1 MKTSLDYRKNFL
13 CVLAE
18 WRDFDGSVAQE
29 WFPVRKADQTEA
41 QALVGRPVTPVDSGE
56 GIYLDGQGN
65 AFQLASG
72 AKTKPLEVERVAAE
86 PHGDLTALL
95 EASLQKVEDSRPA
108 HALRKAAGENH
119 QDKPT
124 KGRKRKS
131 ATTLSTTPINGRV
144 PSSIGIESEFARDLQ
159 GPGNSAQLNLRQ
171 KLALVRRRLGYI
183 QKRGHNELHN
193 YSYVTAADLAGAVG
207 DVLAELGV
215 LVVPRLESISHEPAR
230 SGRPDGKHLTHVVMN
245 YSFVD
250 VDTAEDITVKVAG
263 EGVDAGDKA
272 PYKAMTG
279 ALKYALL
286 QSFLLATGDDPEDE
300 RNNPIDHSAALRE
313 HSSEQAITKE
323 DLREL
328 RRLIEDT
335 GTELE
340 RVLAYY
346 KLSSLEEMTN
356 GTYRRAVELLKR
368 KQARL
373 NSGENAHAQN

>member
-1 MKTSLDYRKNFL
+1 MMSSLDYRKNFL

-18 WRDFDGSVAQE
+18 PVSRDGSLVQE
-29 WFPVRKADQTEA
+29 WYPVREADESEVR
-41 QALVGRPVTPVDSGE
+41 ALVGRPVTATDSDE
-56 GIYLDGQGN
+56 GIYVDGEGN
-65 AFQLASG
+65 VFRLASG
-72 AKTKPLEVERVAAE
+72 GKTKPLEVERVAAE
-86 PHGDLTALL
+86 RNGDLAAILQT
-95 EASLQKVEDSRPA
+95 SLRKVKDSRPA
-108 HALRKAAGENH
+108 HALQRAVGENRK
-119 QDKPT
+119 DKPA
-124 KGRKRKS
+124 KRRKRKS
-131 ATTLSTTPINGRV
+131 TPTLSGAPENGTPPFAAI
-144 PSSIGIESEFARDLQ
+144 IESELAGDFQDSD
-159 GPGNSAQLNLRQ
+159 NFTKLNLRQ

-207 DVLAELGV
+207 DILAELGV
-215 LVVPRLESISHEPAR
+215 LVIPRLESISHEPAR
-230 SGRPDGKHLTHVVMN
+230 SGRTDGEHLTHVVMN

-286 QSFLLATGDDPEDE
+286 QSFLLATGDDPEEE
-300 RNNPIDHSAALRE
+300 RVNPIDHSATSRE
-313 HSSEQAITKE
+313 RGSERVITKE
-323 DLREL
+323 DLHEL

-346 KLSSLEEMTN
+346 KLSSLEEMTESK
-356 GTYRRAVELLKR
+356 YRRAVELLKR
-368 KQARL
+368 KKAKQ
-373 NSGENAHAQN
+373 SHGENAHA